1 MTSKRLLANITR
13 VPTVPPAR
21 SWSRMAPQEMRS
33 LSTLGRA
40 DYTDFFSA
48 SIPPGQQKSAEG
60 WARQTLDVSSGS
72 LRGLAVAVQRAVL
85 GLRLEPDDPKRILGW
100 EISGQDE
107 DWIRLSAASRL
118 LGAELV
124 FRVAN
129 EQLWVST
136 FLRYDRPPAALI
148 WRLAKPAH
156 RRVGLLMMDRAFRRR
171 GSRPRRL

>member
-1 MTSKRLLANITR
+1 
-13 VPTVPPAR
+13 
-21 SWSRMAPQEMRS
+21 MRA

-40 DYTDFFSA
+40 DYADFFSA
-48 SIPPGQQKSAEG
+48 TIPPGQRKSAEG

-72 LRGLAVAVQRAVL
+72 LRGLALAVQRAVL
-85 GLRLEPDDPKRILGW
+85 GLHLQPDNPKHILGW

-118 LGAELV
+118 LSAELV
-124 FRVAN
+124 FTVAS

-148 WRLAKPAH
+148 WLLATPAH
-156 RRVGLLMMDRAFRRR
+156 RRVGLLMMDRALRT
-171 GSRPRRL
+171 